1 MARTK
6 HDDKHPGDGQRRT
19 RNVPRIGTHAIREP
33 EPQQGG
39 RNVDPAI
46 RRIGPTR
53 RDRMKRKQPDEE
65 GETRRRRKK
74 NHEWRSILEPKIR
87 QVAANDLGDRGHT
100 EKEQGHHRMHRHS
113 VHFLISMCLIK
124 PSRNDPSGL
133 IGSEA
138 SRFDT
143 GIDQTPL
150 SGPVVAHGA
159 VAVDVPAFHPVQ
171 PVHLGMH
178 CRQRP
183 VDVARIEGVVRVR
196 EKVAVHRPHTHDTG
210 IIVARRT
217 GPQRVAGPIHAT
229 IEFRSVGN
237 PARAVWSNLMDRRT
251 SDDSHLVDRLRR
263 GDARAF
269 DELVTAYQHRV
280 FSVALRMLRNRTE
293 AEEVAQ
299 EVFLR
304 VYRTVAAFRGDAKL
318 STWLYAIA
326 SRVCLNRLA
335 SSDRR
340 VTREGDETLTR
351 LASGDATPVDELER
365 SELEATLHRAIAELP
380 EERRIV
386 VVLRDLEGL
395 SYEEIAAALDLELG
409 TVRSRLHRARM
420 DLKEKLERFL
430 P

>member
-1 MARTK
+1 M
-6 HDDKHPGDGQRRT
+6 DID
-19 RNVPRIGTHAIREP
+19 
-33 EPQQGG
+33 
-39 RNVDPAI
+39 
-46 RRIGPTR
+46 
-53 RDRMKRKQPDEE
+53 
-65 GETRRRRKK
+65 
-74 NHEWRSILEPKIR
+74 
-87 QVAANDLGDRGHT
+87 
-100 EKEQGHHRMHRHS
+100 
-113 VHFLISMCLIK
+113 
-124 PSRNDPSGL
+124 NDPSGL

-150 SGPVVAHGA
+150 SGPVVAHGV
-159 VAVDVPAFHPVQ
+159 VAVDVPAFHPVR
-171 PVHLGMH
+171 PVHLGMQ

-196 EKVAVHRPHTHDTG
+196 EQVAAHTHDTG

-217 GPQRVAGPIHAT
+217 RPQRVAGPIHAT

-263 GDARAF
+263 GDPRAF
-269 DELVTAYQHRV
+269 EELVIAYQHRV
-280 FSVALRMLRNRTE
+280 FSVALRMLRNRTK

-326 SRVCLNRLA
+326 SRLCLNRLA

-340 VTREGDETLTR
+340 AVREGDETLTR
-351 LASGDATPVDELER
+351 LASGEATPVDELER
-365 SELEATLHRAIAELP
+365 SEL
-380 EERRIV
+380 
-386 VVLRDLEGL
+386 
-395 SYEEIAAALDLELG
+395 
-409 TVRSRLHRARM
+409 
-420 DLKEKLERFL
+420 
-430 P
+430 

>member
-1 MARTK
+1 M
-6 HDDKHPGDGQRRT
+6 DID
-19 RNVPRIGTHAIREP
+19 
-33 EPQQGG
+33 
-39 RNVDPAI
+39 
-46 RRIGPTR
+46 
-53 RDRMKRKQPDEE
+53 
-65 GETRRRRKK
+65 
-74 NHEWRSILEPKIR
+74 
-87 QVAANDLGDRGHT
+87 
-100 EKEQGHHRMHRHS
+100 
-113 VHFLISMCLIK
+113 
-124 PSRNDPSGL
+124 NDPSGL

-159 VAVDVPAFHPVQ
+159 VAVDVPAFHPVR

-196 EKVAVHRPHTHDTG
+196 
-210 IIVARRT
+210 
-217 GPQRVAGPIHAT
+217 
-229 IEFRSVGN
+229 
-237 PARAVWSNLMDRRT
+237 
-251 SDDSHLVDRLRR
+251 
-263 GDARAF
+263 
-269 DELVTAYQHRV
+269 
-280 FSVALRMLRNRTE
+280 
-293 AEEVAQ
+293 EEVAQ

-326 SRVCLNRLA
+326 SRLCLNRLA

-380 EERRIV
+380 EERRNV

-430 P
+430 

>member
-1 MARTK
+1 M
-6 HDDKHPGDGQRRT
+6 DID
-19 RNVPRIGTHAIREP
+19 
-33 EPQQGG
+33 
-39 RNVDPAI
+39 
-46 RRIGPTR
+46 
-53 RDRMKRKQPDEE
+53 
-65 GETRRRRKK
+65 
-74 NHEWRSILEPKIR
+74 
-87 QVAANDLGDRGHT
+87 
-100 EKEQGHHRMHRHS
+100 
-113 VHFLISMCLIK
+113 
-124 PSRNDPSGL
+124 NDPSGL
-133 IGSEA
+133 IDSEA

-143 GIDQTPL
+143 RIDQTPL

-159 VAVDVPAFHPVQ
+159 VAVDVPAFHPVR

-237 PARAVWSNLMDRRT
+237 PARAVWSNLMEGRT

-304 VYRTVAAFRGDAKL
+304 VYRTVTAFRGDAKL

-326 SRVCLNRLA
+326 SRLCLNRLA